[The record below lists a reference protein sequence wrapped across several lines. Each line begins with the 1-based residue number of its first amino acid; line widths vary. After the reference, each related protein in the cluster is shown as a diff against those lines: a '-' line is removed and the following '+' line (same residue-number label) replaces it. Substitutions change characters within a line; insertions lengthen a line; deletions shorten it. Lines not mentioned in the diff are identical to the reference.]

1 MKPGKHM
8 ESSMAKIKTFAGTK
22 DHKVVSHAK
31 WIAARKA
38 LLVKEKKFSRLRDEL
53 GRQRRAL
60 PWEKVETNYV
70 FDGPDGKETLAQGL
84 ARKATRP
91 VRKSPAKQ
99 RWSPRS
105 ATKTVSVSAG

>member
-1 MKPGKHM
+1 
-8 ESSMAKIKTFAGTK
+8 MAMITTFTGTK

-70 FDGPDGKETLAQGL
+70 FDGPAGKETLADLFDG
-84 ARKATRP
+84 
-91 VRKSPAKQ
+91 KSQLITYHFMFGPD
-99 RWSPRS
+99 
-105 ATKTVSVSAG
+105 